1 MQCKHHPN
9 RRADH
14 FCTSCGIN
22 VCQEC
27 AEEVKQGEYFCFQCA
42 MLFSVSEVGTSIKD
56 KREKAAEKKIAKKG
70 KWGPFQYFVVVCCSL
85 IVVMWGVILFGGQ
98 KSPGGKADFAKNE
111 RVLLFMVDAAI
122 KRHAHYEGN
131 QYPKSLSS
139 LVPKYLT
146 LGEKDLI
153 HLERLFYQK
162 DPDAGYLLSLANPK
176 PGDMKIIIS
185 PKGIQYELPSSQG
198 A

>member
-14 FCTSCGIN
+14 FCASCGIN
-22 VCQEC
+22 ICQGC
-27 AEEVKQGEYFCFQCA
+27 AEEVKEGEYYCFQCA

-56 KREKAAEKKIAKKG
+56 KRERAAEKKIKTKG
-70 KWGPFQYFVVVCCSL
+70 KWGPFQYFVTLCCVL
-85 IVVMWGVILFGGQ
+85 IVVMWVVILFGGQ
-98 KSPGGKADFAKNE
+98 KAPAGKADFAKNE

-122 KRHAHYEGN
+122 KRYAHYEGN
-131 QYPKSLSS
+131 QYPESLSN
-139 LVPKYLT
+139 LVPKYLP
-146 LGEKDLI
+146 LGADDLI
-153 HLERLFYQK
+153 HLERLSYHR
-162 DPDAGYLLSLANPK
+162 DRDAGYQLSMSNPE

-185 PKGIQYELPSSQG
+185 PKGIQYELPSSEG